1 MASYN
6 LCSMATTSHMALKIQ
21 SVRSSWNLVGLLDYY
36 LELDDITVIVD
47 KGSIHVGNV
56 T

>member
-1 MASYN
+1 
-6 LCSMATTSHMALKIQ
+6 MATTLNMALKIQ
-21 SVRSSWNLVGLLDYY
+21 SVRCSSWNLVGLLDYY